1 MRMPSTVRMFA
12 FLLAGPLL
20 LAGIA
25 PAASSAAARPDLSVS
40 AGSVRATGGRVAG
53 AVTVR
58 NVGRT
63 RATTVVLGA
72 ERAGRRQALQTVRL
86 AARRRSGSRVV
97 RFRAAAKGLRP
108 GRYRLRVCV
117 DPAKRV
123 HERREANNCRSVG
136 TLDVASV
143 PAQGPTP
150 TPGATPIPT
159 PPSDPAPT
167 PDPPPGPTPDPP
179 VTPVGD
185 QPASPPCATPACAPV
200 TIPSREQPF
209 AIDDALG
216 RYWAFVPTDYDPA
229 TPTRL
234 LVWLH
239 GCGGESA
246 GDLYVVGD
254 YYDDQRYVAIAPDG
268 ADGGCWDMSTGP
280 RRVLTAVADAIARF
294 RIDPRRV
301 VIGGYSSGGD
311 LSYRTAFFNAK
322 TFAGLLAMNTSPF
335 RDTGSTASAS
345 LAAAAWRFPVVQVAH
360 TADDTYPIGGVR
372 DEIQTLRDAGFPVT
386 FAERPGH
393 HYDPNPGE
401 PGHVAGQPST
411 DEEIQSQLVPHMRDD
426 WSSPA

>member
-1 MRMPSTVRMFA
+1 MRMPSTLRTLA
-12 FLLAGPLL
+12 LLLTGPLL
-20 LAGIA
+20 LAA
-25 PAASSAAARPDLSVS
+25 FVPAASSAASPPDLSVS
-40 AGSVRATGGRVAG
+40 AGSVHATGGRVTG

-58 NVGRT
+58 NQGRT
-63 RATTVVLGA
+63 GATTAVLVA
-72 ERAGRRQALQTVRL
+72 ERAGRRHVLQTVRL

-97 RFRAAAKGLRP
+97 RFRAASKGLLA
-108 GRYRLRVCV
+108 GRYRLRACV

-123 HERREANNCRSVG
+123 RERREGNNCRSIG
-136 TLDVASV
+136 TLEVASAPTPGSTPTPTPGQA
-143 PAQGPTP
+143 PAPGPTP
-150 TPGATPIPT
+150 TPDPT
-159 PPSDPAPT
+159 P
-167 PDPPPGPTPDPP
+167 GPIPDPP

-185 QPASPPCATPACAPV
+185 QPASPPCSTPACAPV
-200 TIPSREQPF
+200 AIPSREQPF

-254 YYDDQRYVAIAPDG
+254 YYDDRRYVAIAPDG

-280 RRVLTAVADAIARF
+280 RRVLTAIADAIARF

-311 LSYRTAFFNAK
+311 LSYRTAFYNAN

-345 LAAAAWRFPVVQVAH
+345 LAAAAWRFPIVHVAH
-360 TADDTYPIGGVR
+360 TADDTYPIGAVR
-372 DEIQTLRDAGFPVT
+372 DEVQTLENAGFPVT

-401 PGHVAGQPST
+401 PGHAAGQPST
-411 DEEIQSQLVPHMRDD
+411 DEEIQSQLVPHMQDD